1 MVYSPCRSIGFQ
13 PEARKAHIVQ
23 HLSGELEITSRDGIQ
38 TIRITRTEKKNAL
51 TTQMYQAMLAALEEA
66 ERSEAIAA
74 TIITGSGGVFTA
86 GSDINDFL
94 AGVSTDEE
102 LHDRPVHRFVE
113 YLPRVDKPLIAAV
126 DGLAIGIGTT
136 LLFHCDLVYATPAA
150 RFSTPFLDLGLV
162 PEAASSLLAPRRMGH
177 ARAFELLALG
187 EAFDAERAR
196 EAGLV
201 NQVVPADDLETTARR
216 AAARLRAKPPAALKI
231 ARQLLRGDPE
241 EIVDRL
247 DAEARLFSERL
258 RSPEAREAF
267 QAFLEKRPPHF
278 KRG

>member
-1 MVYSPCRSIGFQ
+1 MQQV
-13 PEARKAHIVQ
+13 
-23 HLSGELEITSRDGIQ
+23 SGELEITTRDGIQ
-38 TIRITRTEKKNAL
+38 TIRITRGGKKNAL
-51 TTQMYQAMLAALEEA
+51 TTPMYQAMLAALEEA
-66 ERSEAIAA
+66 DRSDAIAA

-86 GSDINDFL
+86 GNDINDFL
-94 AGVSTDEE
+94 KGVGAGEE
-102 LHDRPVHRFVE
+102 LHDRPVHRFVQ
-113 YLPRVDKPLIAAV
+113 YLPRVETPLIAAV

-162 PEAASSLLAPRRMGH
+162 PEAASSLLAPRRMGN

-187 EAFDAERAR
+187 EVFDAERAR
-196 EAGLV
+196 EAGIV
-201 NQVVPADDLETTARR
+201 NQIVPGEELEASARR
-216 AAARLRAKPPAALKI
+216 AAARLAAKPPAALKI
-231 ARQLLRGDPE
+231 ARRLLRGDPQ

-267 QAFLEKRPPHF
+267 EAFLEKRPANF
-278 KRG
+278 RRG